1 MNPNPLNNARIRKIN
16 QDDDYEVLAETLH
29 TVAVSGFSGQ
39 ALWTKKQILHT
50 LEAKN
55 SLVIVADVAEEIVGF
70 IAASKADDIVDV
82 FIVVV
87 AEPYKEKGLGSR
99 LMEYLITWAKAQE
112 MREIILETRR
122 SNHAALALYERV
134 GFEQVGVRKAYY
146 SCPIEDALLL
156 KHEL

>member
-1 MNPNPLNNARIRKIN
+1 MNPNPLNNAKVRKIN
-16 QDDDYEVLAETLH
+16 QDDNYEVLADTLH
-29 TVAVSGFSGQ
+29 TVAASGFSGQ
-39 ALWTKKQILHT
+39 ALWTKKQIFHT

-70 IAASKADDIVDV
+70 IAASQADDVVDL

-87 AEPYKEKGLGSR
+87 AEPYKEKGFGRR
-99 LMEYLITWAKAQE
+99 LLEYLIAWAQDQK

-122 SNHAALALYERV
+122 SNQAALALYERV
-134 GFEQVGVRKAYY
+134 GFDQVGVRKAYY
-146 SCPIEDALLL
+146 SRPIEDALLL